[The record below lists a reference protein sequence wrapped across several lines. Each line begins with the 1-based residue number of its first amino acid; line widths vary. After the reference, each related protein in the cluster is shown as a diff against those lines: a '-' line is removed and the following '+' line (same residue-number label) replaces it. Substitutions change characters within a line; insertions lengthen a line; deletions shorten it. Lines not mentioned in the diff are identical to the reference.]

1 MLVEPARLAAA
12 LGLPPA
18 TAVDAEPL
26 AMLPGSPERVTLCL
40 PGAAARAVV
49 VRRDRHPEAAA
60 NHAAVL
66 EALTSRRFPFAPR
79 LLAIVDGA
87 AVEECAEGLTALAV
101 VPAAPALEAAVDA
114 VAALHA
120 LPLREGLR
128 WDLTPGE
135 MLPASFPL
143 HRLGFAAH
151 EREAAAPALT
161 AAREALLAGP
171 FGFCHG
177 CLTADRVLLTGA
189 GPRLV
194 GFEAAGHGPQLFDL
208 AAFLVTAGVLP
219 PEREALAR
227 RYADARGLDPGEIAA
242 LAGLAEILW
251 GVEHQLGLPRRQV
264 ELLGDDAASEAVR
277 LAAAR
282 VEAALRAPSGG
293 HPAAEAI
300 RAALWPA

>member
-26 AMLPGSPERVTLCL
+26 AMLPGSPERVTLCP
-40 PGAAARAVV
+40 PGAASRAVV
-49 VRRDRHPEAAA
+49 VRRDPDAEAAA

-66 EALTSRRFPFAPR
+66 EALTNRRFSFAPR

-87 AVEECAEGLTALAV
+87 AVEECVEGLTALAV
-101 VPAAPALEAAVDA
+101 VPPLAALEAAVDA
-114 VAALHA
+114 IAALHA

-128 WDLTPGE
+128 WELAPSE
-135 MLPASFPL
+135 MLPSSYPL

-151 EREAAAPALT
+151 EREAAAAAIA

-177 CLTADRVLLTGA
+177 CLTADRVLFTDA

-208 AAFLVTAGVLP
+208 AAFLVTAGMP
-219 PEREALAR
+219 PPGREALAR
-227 RYADARGLDPGEIAA
+227 RYAANRGLDTGHIAA

-264 ELLGDDAASEAVR
+264 EVLGDDVASEALR
-277 LAAAR
+277 LASAR